1 MTRTSLILVALAL
14 AACQT
19 VPKNAAV
26 VSEPETVVEEPAPV
40 AEPDETGAATES
52 AAAGHKIGFLVPLS
66 GEHASEGRGLLDA
79 ATLALFDIGRDDIE
93 LVVADTADGA
103 ATAARQVV
111 SAGVDAVIGPLLAR
125 SVDEAAAILA
135 GPDRHVLA
143 LASGP
148 AAAGAGIFLMGHAP
162 DHQVRRLVGHA
173 VATGNVRFALLAP
186 RSSFGERMA
195 GILRGAVAEAGGFV
209 TAEVFHDLAGSDI
222 DSAVAAL
229 AATPV
234 DSGDTARAVA
244 RLQEQ
249 GGLAAEAGVERLL
262 ASEDRRAFDAVFLPG
277 SGLLLPRIAAWMGHH
292 GFRAGDVQ
300 LFGLDTLDDPALFR
314 EPVMNGAWFAVP
326 PDAGRSAMLGRFGDT
341 FGYDPGDPVTPAYD
355 AMALVS
361 AIVSGSRQRRITD
374 WRGFGGIDGL
384 FRFLGDGRTE
394 RQLAVMR
401 ITPAG
406 SVIEDPA
413 PAAFTPP
420 ADPGA

>member
-1 MTRTSLILVALAL
+1 MVL

-26 VSEPETVVEEPAPV
+26 VGAPETVVEEPAP
-40 AEPDETGAATES
+40 ATEPDETGPGGDPPAT
-52 AAAGHKIGFLVPLS
+52 GYKVGFLVPLS
-66 GEHASEGRGLLDA
+66 GEHAREGRGLLDA

-103 ATAARQVV
+103 AAAARQVAA
-111 SAGVDAVIGPLLAR
+111 AGVDAVIGPLLAR
-125 SVDEAAAILA
+125 SVDDAAAILA
-135 GPDRHVLA
+135 GPDRHVFA
-143 LASGP
+143 LSSDP
-148 AAAGAGIFLMGHAP
+148 AGTGILVMGHTP
-162 DHQVRRLVGHA
+162 DHQVRRLVSHA

-186 RSSFGERMA
+186 RSPFGERMA
-195 GILRGAVAEAGGFV
+195 GLLREAVAEAGGFV
-209 TAEVFHDLAGSDI
+209 TAEVFHDPAGSNI
-222 DSAVAAL
+222 DATVAAL

-234 DSGDTARAVA
+234 RPGDTARAIA
-244 RLQEQ
+244 RLQDQ
-249 GGLAAEAGVERLL
+249 GGLAAEVAIERLL
-262 ASEDRRAFDAVFLPG
+262 VSEDRRAFDAVFLPG

-314 EPVMNGAWFAVP
+314 EPVMDGAWFAVP
-326 PDAGRSAMLGRFGDT
+326 PDAGRSAMLSRFRDT

-355 AMALVS
+355 AMALAS
-361 AIVSGSRQRRITD
+361 AIVSGPRQRQITD

-394 RQLAVMR
+394 RRLAVMR

-406 SVIEDPA
+406 PVIEDPA
-413 PAAFTPP
+413 PVAFTPP